1 LTEGP
6 HRVSL
11 VLPTKNGAA
20 TLPAVLEAVWRQ
32 RASFGLET
40 IAIDSGSTDGTLD
53 LLRGKVTHLISIPP
67 HTYDHGL
74 TRNLGI
80 MQATGELVVLLVQDA
95 VPASEHWLEALT
107 TPLFADP
114 ELAGTFARQQPA
126 PNASAIARHYLSKW
140 VASKDSAWTRSLNGP
155 AELDDLLPL
164 QRMEF
169 CAFDNVCSCIRRS
182 VWTEHPFHSSPIA
195 EDLQWAR
202 EVLLAGHK
210 LAFVP
215 EAVVVHSHDRSPW
228 YELFRTH
235 ALHKRLSELFGIETI
250 PTPQLLARAIAS
262 SLVTNL
268 WCERA
273 APAQWPRAAALSV
286 VWPLAQYLGA
296 RDARAKGTGQR
307 AEGRV
312 KGEKEKEVT
321 LPEPDLYDRP
331 GTILKL

>member
-1 LTEGP
+1 MTESP

-20 TLPAVLEAVWRQ
+20 TLPAVLDAVWRQ

-53 LLRGKVTHLISIPP
+53 LLRGKVNHLISIPP
-67 HTYDHGL
+67 HTFDHGL

-107 TPLFADP
+107 APLFADA

-126 PNASAIARHYLSKW
+126 PNASAIARRCLSKW
-140 VASKDSAWTRSLNGP
+140 VASKDSGWTRSLSGP

-215 EAVVVHSHDRSPW
+215 EAIVVHSHDRSPW

-250 PTPQLLARAIAS
+250 PTPPLLARAIAS

-286 VWPLAQYLGA
+286 VWPLAQYLGG
-296 RDARAKGTGQR
+296 RDARAKGRGQR
-307 AEGRV
+307 AEERV
-312 KGEKEKEVT
+312 TGDREKEAA